1 MQKFNY
7 LFSLYYLISRYFKK
21 SVELNYLIKV
31 IINFKLFQF
40 KNWTIW
46 NLIDVPE
53 CNKWLTWNLL
63 VFNSLRNSNLFC
75 QIFEIKEWEKNKV
88 YISTKID
95 DLWIFNMI
103 LAIFNM
109 WKEKSEDYLEELI
122 KTNILDFETF
132 VRKMYD
138 GDELDLNLKK
148 KEYVW
153 LTYSKMFEN
162 IDENIIRNEVKLISE
177 IDF

>member
-1 MQKFNY
+1 MC
-7 LFSLYYLISRYFKK
+7 ISSR
-21 SVELNYLIKV
+21 
-31 IINFKLFQF
+31 
-40 KNWTIW
+40 
-46 NLIDVPE
+46 
-53 CNKWLTWNLL
+53 
-63 VFNSLRNSNLFC
+63 
-75 QIFEIKEWEKNKV
+75 
-88 YISTKID
+88 
-95 DLWIFNMI
+95 IFNMI